1 MRCLCYWATHIA
13 QCEHS
18 IVLSERFVLKI
29 PICYQCVCVIDSF
42 FSHWQTFPGFV
53 HFISYIQI
61 LMCNNLQPW
70 SWASWHLKTALTMNY
85 SYLNM
90 SSLMWPKCSDAD
102 DQLTWTSHDCK
113 RERNQKNFNTCPKL
127 VARVRSYSRANSTP
141 LQAWVFIA
149 LPFWT
154 SSTDFCHCL
163 VQAFLSSAR
172 TQLTNKKKKLG
183 GSLALGVE
191 GGLGGEKALL
201 KHSEGCTTCPHW

>member
-1 MRCLCYWATHIA
+1 M
-13 QCEHS
+13 
-18 IVLSERFVLKI
+18 
-29 PICYQCVCVIDSF
+29 SF
-42 FSHWQTFPGFV
+42 
-53 HFISYIQI
+53 
-61 LMCNNLQPW
+61 L
-70 SWASWHLKTALTMNY
+70 
-85 SYLNM
+85 
-90 SSLMWPKCSDAD
+90 WPKCSDAD

-113 RERNQKNFNTCPKL
+113 RERNQNTCPKL
-127 VARVRSYSRANSTP
+127 VARVHSYSRANSTP

-191 GGLGGEKALL
+191 GRGTGGWKSFAQTFRRLHHMSTLIKVHHLWIFLLSMASKAVFQGFFWLRLTFQLL
-201 KHSEGCTTCPHW
+201 SKLI